1 MMRLSGNPDIRYFPY
16 LRQEMRMKK
25 TKIVCTLG
33 PACDKKEKIL
43 DLARAGMDAA
53 RINMSHTDRKMLVSY
68 IREVE
73 KANRELR
80 FPIPVIVDVK
90 GIELRIEKL
99 ERSIEVETG
108 EAFELRYGH
117 GRRTRHKGAS
127 MNMNIFKALRKG
139 MKVFIDDGTIEME
152 VERPHADW
160 ALCRVLTSGTIKS
173 RKAINVP
180 GLQMKLSGITK
191 KEMEDVAF
199 AIRQGVGIFTLSF
212 IRYASEVRK
221 VRKLADRMR
230 AYVFL
235 IAKIEDA
242 TGADNID
249 EILEEADGIMVARG
263 DLGTEVPLEEV
274 PLIQKKIID
283 KCREKGK
290 PVIVATQMME
300 SMVENPVPTR
310 AEVSDV
316 ATAVL
321 QKADMVMLSAETS
334 VGKYPVR
341 CVQAM
346 SRICDR
352 MERDEKFVMPVRADE
367 RRSVREE
374 ITLAAAML
382 SRNVSSKAI
391 IVFTMS
397 GRLARLTAKNRPT
410 TPIFA
415 FTKFER
421 IQNFNQLSRGVSS
434 YVIKLS
440 EHSRDNIN
448 RAVNQLKLDGYVKSG
463 DIVVIISDVFK
474 GHKESQMIEVKKVR

>member
-1 MMRLSGNPDIRYFPY
+1 
-16 LRQEMRMKK
+16 MKK

-33 PACDKKEKIL
+33 PACDRKEKIL
-43 DLARAGMDAA
+43 ELARAGMDAA
-53 RINMSHTDRKMLVSY
+53 RVNMSHTDRKTLLSY

-80 FPIPVIVDVK
+80 FPIPVVLDTK

-99 ERSIEVETG
+99 ERPIEVETG

-117 GRRTRHKGAS
+117 ARRTRHKGAA
-127 MNMNIFKALRKG
+127 MNTDIFKALKTG
-139 MKVFIDDGTIEME
+139 MKVFLDDGTIEME
-152 VERPHADW
+152 VEKPGKEW

-173 RKAINVP
+173 RKSVNVP
-180 GLQMKLSGITK
+180 GLQMDLSGITK
-191 KEMEDVAF
+191 KEMDDIAF

-212 IRYASEVRK
+212 IRHASEIKK
-221 VRKLADRMR
+221 VRKMADRMR

-242 TGADNID
+242 TGAENID

-263 DLGTEVPLEEV
+263 DLGTEVPLEDV
-274 PLIQKKIID
+274 PLLQKGIID
-283 KCREKGK
+283 RCREKGK

-352 MERDEKFVMPVRADE
+352 MEREEKFVMPLRADE

-374 ITLAAAML
+374 ITLAASML
-382 SRNVSSKAI
+382 SRNVGAKAI
-391 IVFTMS
+391 VVFTLS

-415 FTKFER
+415 FTKFDR
-421 IQNFNQLSRGVSS
+421 IQRFNQLSRGVNS
-434 YVIKLS
+434 YVVRLS
-440 EHSRDNIN
+440 EHSRDNID
-448 RAVNQLKLDGYVKSG
+448 RAVDRLKEDGYVKPG
-463 DIVVIISDVFK
+463 DIALIISDVFK